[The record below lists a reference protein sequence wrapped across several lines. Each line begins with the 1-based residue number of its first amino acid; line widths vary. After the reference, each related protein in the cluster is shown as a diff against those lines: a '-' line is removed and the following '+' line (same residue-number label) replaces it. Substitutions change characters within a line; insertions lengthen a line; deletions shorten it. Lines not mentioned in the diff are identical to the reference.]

1 MKKIYRCLDLFC
13 GQGGAGMG
21 YHLAGFDVIGVDIAD
36 QRRYPFYYMKG
47 DAIEIFK
54 ELDYGDRFDF
64 IHASPPCQA
73 FTRLWAMHKN
83 NHPDYIEIIRDLLI
97 KSGKPYVIENVITAP
112 LKNAITLCGGMF
124 GLKTYRHRLFE
135 SNVPLE
141 QPEHKKHEHKLQE
154 LGRPIK
160 EEEYWNI
167 AGHFVGCKQ
176 CGIDLGISWMSREGM
191 RESIPP
197 AYTEYVGKQI
207 LNYLRKEEENARI

>member
-1 MKKIYRCLDLFC
+1 MENKIYHCLDLFC

-21 YHLAGFDVIGVDIAD
+21 YHLAGFNVTGVDIVE
-36 QRRYPFYYMKG
+36 QKRYPFTFINR
-47 DAIEIFK
+47 DAFAVLK
-54 ELDYGDRFDF
+54 DRGNEFDF

-73 FTRLWAMHKN
+73 FTRLWALHKN
-83 NHPDYIEIIRDLLI
+83 DHPDYIEIIRNLLI
-97 KSGKPYVIENVITAP
+97 ESGKPYVIENVITAP
-112 LKNAITLCGGMF
+112 LKNAITLCGEMF

-135 SNVPLE
+135 SNIPLV
-141 QPEHKKHEHKLQE
+141 QPAHKKHEHRLQE

-160 EEEYWNI
+160 EGEYWNV

-207 LNYLRKEEENARI
+207 LNYLRKEKENARI